1 MVLLLL
7 YCMLMLRVVQLCRML
22 LLLLL
27 LLPNIRLVGGLLT
40 VVWGRG
46 VVLIRRLPVD
56 GQIGHDELISGTFCA
71 VIRRHVVRLR
81 VLLAGLVP
89 GEERREVRERW
100 KKTNYLWCS
109 MVCVCV
115 CEQVG
120 EAHAQRH
127 STYKHTC
134 TIHCMSMYVD
144 RMFLFFILG
153 I

>member
-1 MVLLLL
+1 MRWSSRLRLVLLLL

-56 GQIGHDELISGTFCA
+56 GQISHDELISGTFCA

-115 CEQVG
+115 NKWERHTHNDTVLTNT
-120 EAHAQRH
+120 HAP
-127 STYKHTC
+127 
-134 TIHCMSMYVD
+134 
-144 RMFLFFILG
+144 FIA
-153 I
+153 